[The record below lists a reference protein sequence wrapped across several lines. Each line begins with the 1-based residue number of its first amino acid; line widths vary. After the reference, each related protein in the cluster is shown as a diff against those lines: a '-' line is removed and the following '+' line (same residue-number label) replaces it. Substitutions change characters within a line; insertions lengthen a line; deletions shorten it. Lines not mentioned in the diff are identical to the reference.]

1 MANTVSVLSYANTF
15 GDWVVAT
22 NALAREHNDL
32 VANNWT
38 KSTGTLYLTDPS
50 LGIQVSGAAIVAGA
64 LQVQGTGSSAYVQN
78 NIRIDGTLAAT
89 NSTNSIYSTGAI
101 TSLGRVNANAAGL
114 GLFVANNFTVGNIS
128 NTNIL
133 FVTSN
138 TTTGNLQTQYTTTTQ
153 TLSVNASASISSAY
167 VQNNI
172 RIDGTLDATNSTN
185 SIYSTGVVTSLGR
198 VNANASGLGLF
209 VANNFTVGGTAN
221 ASNLFVTS
229 TTTTG
234 NLQTQYTTTT
244 QTLSVNASAS
254 IGTGLVVSTTIS
266 AGGRTFTDTLTANN
280 GITTT
285 TVSANGTS
293 SLNIIQANN
302 ITVTAN
308 IISSNVR
315 ADNLMYANALTV
327 GNAATVDRLTSN
339 TSINSNTFTSNT
351 ATINGLL
358 TSNSLSVGTGGI
370 SVQGDF
376 VINGTAIYNTPN
388 FTISANSS
396 GQDGFFSVYRNTS
409 NASIKWS
416 EANTSWYLKDVSSY
430 SGNNYFYK
438 ILTTQYLTDSLV
450 DSSSSNVASSKAA
463 NTLQSNLVTANTSM
477 KSYVDTAN
485 TSMKSYVDTANT
497 SMKSYVDTANT
508 SMKSYVDTANTS
520 MKSYVDTANTSMKSY
535 VDNINTIGAGV
546 NTTQNTN
553 ITTANNAAW
562 AAYAAANLA
571 LGIDATQNTNI
582 TTANNAAWAGYA
594 RANTSS
600 NTFVGTSGSASP
612 STGVISFNST
622 NGITISGT
630 SNVLTI
636 STSQNLQ
643 TNGTP
648 TFATVTLSSPSTAPT
663 AATNTSNTQIATTA
677 FVQNQLNNGN
687 TYTHTSAV
695 TNSVTVV
702 NDSSTN
708 ATMYP
713 VWVVANSGNNA
724 LRTSSGN
731 YYFNPSTGSLN
742 ATNFNSLSD
751 ENRKEN
757 IYQITNATDII
768 KQINGYGFNWKDN
781 GKKSYG
787 HIAQHLEK
795 ILPDLVDTNDDGVKS
810 VNYNGLIA
818 FLVETVKEM
827 DKRITELESK

>member
-1 MANTVSVLSYANTF
+1 
-15 GDWVVAT
+15 
-22 NALAREHNDL
+22 
-32 VANNWT
+32 
-38 KSTGTLYLTDPS
+38 
-50 LGIQVSGAAIVAGA
+50 
-64 LQVQGTGSSAYVQN
+64 
-78 NIRIDGTLAAT
+78 
-89 NSTNSIYSTGAI
+89 
-101 TSLGRVNANAAGL
+101 
-114 GLFVANNFTVGNIS
+114 
-128 NTNIL
+128 
-133 FVTSN
+133 
-138 TTTGNLQTQYTTTTQ
+138 
-153 TLSVNASASISSAY
+153 
-167 VQNNI
+167 
-172 RIDGTLDATNSTN
+172 
-185 SIYSTGVVTSLGR
+185 
-198 VNANASGLGLF
+198 
-209 VANNFTVGGTAN
+209 
-221 ASNLFVTS
+221 
-229 TTTTG
+229 
-234 NLQTQYTTTT
+234 
-244 QTLSVNASAS
+244 
-254 IGTGLVVSTTIS
+254 
-266 AGGRTFTDTLTANN
+266 
-280 GITTT
+280 
-285 TVSANGTS
+285 
-293 SLNIIQANN
+293 
-302 ITVTAN
+302 
-308 IISSNVR
+308 
-315 ADNLMYANALTV
+315 
-327 GNAATVDRLTSN
+327 
-339 TSINSNTFTSNT
+339 
-351 ATINGLL
+351 
-358 TSNSLSVGTGGI
+358 
-370 SVQGDF
+370 
-376 VINGTAIYNTPN
+376 
-388 FTISANSS
+388 
-396 GQDGFFSVYRNTS
+396 
-409 NASIKWS
+409 
-416 EANTSWYLKDVSSY
+416 
-430 SGNNYFYK
+430 
-438 ILTTQYLTDSLV
+438 
-450 DSSSSNVASSKAA
+450 
-463 NTLQSNLVTANTSM
+463 
-477 KSYVDTAN
+477 
-485 TSMKSYVDTANT
+485 
-497 SMKSYVDTANT
+497 
-508 SMKSYVDTANTS
+508 
-520 MKSYVDTANTSMKSY
+520 MKSY
-535 VDNINTIGAGV
+535 VDNINTIGAGI
-546 NTTQNTN
+546 NTS
-553 ITTANNAAW
+553 
-562 AAYAAANLA
+562 
-571 LGIDATQNTNI
+571 QNTNI

>member
-32 VANNWT
+32 VANNLT

-89 NSTNSIYSTGAI
+89 NSTNSIYSTG
-101 TSLGRVNANAAGL
+101 
-114 GLFVANNFTVGNIS
+114 
-128 NTNIL
+128 
-133 FVTSN
+133 
-138 TTTGNLQTQYTTTTQ
+138 
-153 TLSVNASASISSAY
+153 
-167 VQNNI
+167 
-172 RIDGTLDATNSTN
+172 
-185 SIYSTGVVTSLGR
+185 VVTSLGR
-198 VNANASGLGLF
+198 VNANSTGLGLF

-234 NLQTQYTTTT
+234 NL
-244 QTLSVNASAS
+244 
-254 IGTGLVVSTTIS
+254 VVSGTSNVESLVANTFLRTNTFVANTI
-266 AGGRTFTDTLTANN
+266 TANT
-280 GITTT
+280 ITNAGSM
-285 TVSANGTS
+285 SANG
-293 SLNIIQANN
+293 
-302 ITVTAN
+302 
-308 IISSNVR
+308 
-315 ADNLMYANALTV
+315 
-327 GNAATVDRLTSN
+327 
-339 TSINSNTFTSNT
+339 
-351 ATINGLL
+351 
-358 TSNSLSVGTGGI
+358 LSVGTGGLN
-370 SVQGDF
+370 VQGSF
-376 VINGTAIYNTPN
+376 TLNGTTVYNTPY
-388 FTISANSS
+388 FTISAATPNIDAYF
-396 GQDGFFSVYRNTS
+396 GVYRTITA
-409 NASIKWS
+409 NASIKWDN
-416 EANTSWYLKDVSSY
+416 ANSYFAIGDVTS
-430 SGNNYFYK
+430 GANNYFYR
-438 ILTTQYLTDSLV
+438 ILTAQQLTDSLS
-450 DSSSSNVASSKAA
+450 DNSSLNVATSKAA
-463 NTLQSNLVTANTSM
+463 NTLQVALVS
-477 KSYVDTAN
+477 
-485 TSMKSYVDTANT
+485 
-497 SMKSYVDTANT
+497 
-508 SMKSYVDTANTS
+508 
-520 MKSYVDTANTSMKSY
+520 ANTSMKSY
-535 VDNINTIGAGV
+535 VDNINTA
-546 NTTQNTN
+546 
-553 ITTANNAAW
+553 
-562 AAYAAANLA
+562 
-571 LGIDATQNTNI
+571 QNTNI

-612 STGVISFNST
+612 SIGIISFNST
-622 NGITISGT
+622 NGITINGT

-648 TFATVTLSSPSTAPT
+648 TFATVSLSSPSTAPT
-663 AATNTSNTQIATTA
+663 PATNTSNTQIATTA

-687 TYTHTSAV
+687 TYTLTSTV

-724 LRTSSGN
+724 LRTSSAN

-757 IYQITNATDII
+757 IYQITNATGVI

-787 HIAQHLEK
+787 HIAQRLEE
-795 ILPDLVDTNDDGVKS
+795 ILPDLVDTNAEGVKS

>member
-22 NALAREHNDL
+22 NALAREHNDF

-38 KSTGTLYLTDPS
+38 KSTGTLYLTDPT

-89 NSTNSIYSTGAI
+89 NSTNSIYSTG
-101 TSLGRVNANAAGL
+101 
-114 GLFVANNFTVGNIS
+114 
-128 NTNIL
+128 
-133 FVTSN
+133 
-138 TTTGNLQTQYTTTTQ
+138 
-153 TLSVNASASISSAY
+153 
-167 VQNNI
+167 
-172 RIDGTLDATNSTN
+172 
-185 SIYSTGVVTSLGR
+185 VVTSLGR
-198 VNANASGLGLF
+198 VNANATGLGLF

-285 TVSANGTS
+285 TVSANGSS

-302 ITVTAN
+302 ITVAAN

-315 ADNLMYANALTV
+315 ADNLMYANVLTV
-327 GNAATVDRLTSN
+327 GSAATVSRLTSN

-358 TSNSLSVGTGGI
+358 TSNSLSVGTGGL

-376 VINGTAIYNTPN
+376 IINGTAIYNTPN
-388 FTISANSS
+388 FTISANSA
-396 GQDGFFSVYRNTS
+396 GQDGFFSVYRNVS

-438 ILTTQYLTDSLV
+438 ILTTQYLTDSLL

-463 NTLQSNLVTANTSM
+463 NTLQSNLVA
-477 KSYVDTAN
+477 
-485 TSMKSYVDTANT
+485 ANT

-535 VDNINTIGAGV
+535 VDNTNTIGAGI

-562 AAYAAANLA
+562 A
-571 LGIDATQNTNI
+571 
-582 TTANNAAWAGYA
+582 GYV

-630 SNVLTI
+630 SNVLTV

-663 AATNTSNTQIATTA
+663 PATNTSNTQIATTA

-724 LRTSSGN
+724 LKTSSSN
-731 YYFNPSTGSLN
+731 FYFNPSTGSVSATIFN
-742 ATNFNSLSD
+742 ALSD

-757 IYQITNATDII
+757 IYPITNATGVI

-787 HIAQHLEK
+787 HIAQRLEE
-795 ILPDLVDTNDDGVKS
+795 ILPDLVDTNAEGVKS